1 MKQIQQA
8 AFGLLTLSI
17 LALLNCDRQLCH
29 PRGDGPT
36 VAQYAPTR
44 DAESFERKDGPGGHA
59 Y

>member
-17 LALLNCDRQLCH
+17 LALLIVTGSYAIH
-29 PRGDGPT
+29 
-36 VAQYAPTR
+36 VATDQPSLYTPPTR
-44 DAESFERKDGPGGHA
+44 DAESFERKDGPGGHE